1 MIERTRARSK
11 ELGRS
16 VRSVLTHA
24 GLALDFFHKV
34 PANGP
39 RIDTLEKL
47 ATALDWTL
55 GELMG
60 FEGLDEDIV
69 IATFQVMDIGL
80 VRIPDRQAI
89 QAQVFCCVYRVLAA
103 KRREGETIDDR
114 TLFDLARYV
123 GASWGQIDRRPRHRQ
138 SLRPP
143 QPGGEESA

>member
-1 MIERTRARSK
+1 MVERTKARSK

-16 VRSVLTHA
+16 VRSVLTNA
-24 GLALDFFHKV
+24 GLALDFLHKLPV
-34 PANGP
+34 NGP

-60 FEGLDEDIV
+60 FAGLDEDIV
-69 IATFQVMDIGL
+69 IATFQVMDLGL
-80 VRIPDRQAI
+80 VRIPDRQTI
-89 QAQVFCCVYRVLAA
+89 QAPVFCCVYRVLAA

-123 GASWGQIDRRPRHRQ
+123 AESWGQIDRRPRSRQ
-138 SLRPP
+138 SQRPAEP
-143 QPGGEESA
+143 SGEESA